1 MRLLD
6 KPTARTSDAWFANQT
21 DAFFVSSFSQHLQ
34 FLPLLGGGNVTHQPP
49 NYELCITHYAL
60 RIKKAPLQVE
70 R

>member
-34 FLPLLGGGNVTHQPP
+34 FLLLVGGGNERLRGGNERLGGGNLTQR
-49 NYELCITHYAL
+49 A
-60 RIKKAPLQVE
+60 R
-70 R
+70 

>member
-34 FLPLLGGGNVTHQPP
+34 FLLLVGGGQEGIVSRIEASQSIPLNSPFPRGRNVQ
-49 NYELCITHYAL
+49 E
-60 RIKKAPLQVE
+60 
-70 R
+70 